1 MNACASART
10 LEPRTSPWLRCIL
23 NSSFFFL
30 PHPIPLFLVILV
42 SLIAPFVLKPKKRC
56 LLIATLSS
64 PQFTE
69 QQIAAQTVIPAQN
82 VIR

>member
-1 MNACASART
+1 MRVLLLEPSN
-10 LEPRTSPWLRCIL
+10 LEPRRGSGAFSIPL
-23 NSSFFFL
+23 FFFL